1 MLTKVMIIQT
11 LKDLYDR
18 DLNKLRTE
26 IERYG
31 DDAAMWKISGE
42 IPNSGGNLALH
53 LVGTLKSFIGAQ
65 LGKSGYGRQ
74 RDLEFSNKNTPR
86 AELLK
91 MIDETADVV
100 AATLDKLTPD
110 QLEQVYPIVVFAD
123 RTTPMT
129 TGWFL
134 IHLATHLNYHLGQI
148 NYHRRLFDSE

>member
-1 MLTKVMIIQT
+1 MIIQT

-53 LVGTLKSFIGAQ
+53 LVGNLKSFIGAQ
-65 LGKSGYGRQ
+65 LGNSGYVRQ

-123 RTTPMT
+123 RTEPMT
-129 TGWFL
+129 TEWFL
-134 IHLATHLNYHLGQI
+134 IHLATHLGYHLGQI
-148 NYHRRLFDSE
+148 NYHRRLFDVK